1 VEKVYHL
8 DCNNIVLHLYVAA
21 FFCSDMKP
29 QKSMLDYC
37 KKVLQCVRFDIRLFR
52 KEYRKSIRWLEPM
65 EVKQLKQWIRQGKTS
80 HI

>member
-1 VEKVYHL
+1 
-8 DCNNIVLHLYVAA
+8 
-21 FFCSDMKP
+21 MKP
-29 QKSMLDYC
+29 KKSMLDYC

-80 HI
+80 PI